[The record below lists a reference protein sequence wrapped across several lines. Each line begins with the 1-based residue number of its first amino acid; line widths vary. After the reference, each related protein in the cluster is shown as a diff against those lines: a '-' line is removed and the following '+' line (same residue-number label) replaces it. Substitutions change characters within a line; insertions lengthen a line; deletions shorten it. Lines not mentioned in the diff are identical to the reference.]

1 MADTITVDSALINNE
16 VHFISDPITTM
27 EDGVF
32 EAVLKATKLHRT
44 LKLEYKT
51 AKDSEYQERLFDSYH
66 MICQKGSWYVLGY
79 SHSSQAIRLWAMP
92 RRGFYLLVVV
102 PGRSI
107 LPNLLKILSVLPKK
121 FSRDVT
127 IAFPKNLLLFLFS
140 FQMEV
145 VLFLFL
151 LHF

>member
-1 MADTITVDSALINNE
+1 MADTITVDSSLINNE

-32 EAVLKATKLHRT
+32 EAVLKATKLHQT

-51 AKDSEYQERLFDSYH
+51 AKDSEYQERQFDPYH
-66 MICQKGSWYVLGY
+66 MICQKGSWYVLEY

-92 RRGFYLLVVV
+92 QRGFYLLVVV

-107 LPNLLKILSVLPKK
+107 LLNLLKILRGLPK
-121 FSRDVT
+121 R
-127 IAFPKNLLLFLFS
+127 FL
-140 FQMEV
+140 QGV
-145 VLFLFL
+145 KTDIL
-151 LHF
+151 